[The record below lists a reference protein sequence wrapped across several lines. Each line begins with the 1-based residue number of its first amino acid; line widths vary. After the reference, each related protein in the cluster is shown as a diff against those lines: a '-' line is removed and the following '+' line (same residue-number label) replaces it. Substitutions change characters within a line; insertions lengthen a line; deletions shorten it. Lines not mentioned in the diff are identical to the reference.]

1 MKARKDFFIPG
12 NDPGYMV
19 HYLDTQ
25 LKIGLQRAF
34 NSQGFSLTAVQF
46 GILSLLWQKEGLHQ
60 SELAKKAGK
69 DRHNMT
75 RLLNLL
81 EKGGYIQRKPDS
93 IDKRRYNIFLTELGR
108 SLQDKLTPITV
119 DFLEK
124 ALSGLSLKDLQQ
136 LRQFHEHIISNLE
149 NLNDNYS

>member
-1 MKARKDFFIPG
+1 MDSNSVFLTPDK
-12 NDPGYMV
+12 NSGYMV

-34 NSQGFSLTAVQF
+34 NAKGFSFTAVQF

-60 SELAKKAGK
+60 SELARKAGK
-69 DRHNMT
+69 DRHNMA

-124 ALSGLSLKDLQQ
+124 ALSGLSLEDLQQ
-136 LRQFHEHIISNLE
+136 LRQLHEHIISNLE

>member
-1 MKARKDFFIPG
+1 MKTKNDFFIPG

-34 NSQGFSLTAVQF
+34 NAKGFSFTAVQF

-136 LRQFHEHIISNLE
+136 LRLLHEHIISNLE
-149 NLNDNYS
+149 NLNDNFS